1 MLMDAP
7 AVGIAQRTAPATG
20 RVDNPSELEAGM
32 STGQIQNTHID
43 SDTVRVLAVPSRE
56 TDVETASVCVIYDAA
71 AVPSSSEGV
80 PRWT

>member
-1 MLMDAP
+1 
-7 AVGIAQRTAPATG
+7 
-20 RVDNPSELEAGM
+20 M

-80 PRWT
+80 HDGHEAQVGVLSKHKHRF